1 MMAPW
6 GRLLWEVFLRFENV
20 LVSQIL
26 RSPGFHRGVR
36 RVHRTVEDI
45 RYGRDPTDPLR
56 QGEATAEPNRS
67 SNFIK
72 YFIEELRNQARGK
85 PTNPPPTP
93 PTPPK
98 K

>member
-1 MMAPW
+1 MAPW
-6 GRLLWEVFLRFENV
+6 GRLLWAVVLRLENV
-20 LVSQIL
+20 LVNQIL
-26 RSPGFHRGVR
+26 RSPTFHRGVR

-45 RYGRDPTDPLR
+45 RYGRDPSDPLR

-67 SNFIK
+67 GNFIK

-85 PTNPPPTP
+85 PTNPPPG
-93 PTPPK
+93 PPK